1 MGFRP
6 FFGLSGC
13 GGAFADAADALRFAV
28 FAALKNACSAA
39 PAAVPLM
46 PDAVFE
52 AFCAGIVIHAGP
64 DVRPHAA
71 ASLCM
76 RLIRFAVRLKCSVQL
91 K

>member
-1 MGFRP
+1 S
-6 FFGLSGC
+6 GLSGC

-52 AFCAGIVIHAGP
+52 PFVP
-64 DVRPHAA
+64 E
-71 ASLCM
+71 S
-76 RLIRFAVRLKCSVQL
+76 
-91 K
+91 